1 MWVCCVVWLCGI
13 LWLLTVITFPSE
25 QPHLHWRD
33 LSPQSCNTFD
43 AITWVDSHG
52 AWAPPQGLGC
62 AQTLFLISS
71 PSAKGQQHVLTHQS
85 TSKGVGQMQHSHTW
99 QTLLSGCC
107 ISLLLPAVSSAR
119 FTRGRKLLFIR
130 LSKAD
135 LTPSNSLVHLSHT
148 GSYLYVCFLYF
159 CVIILILKLKKNYK
173 NRVNE
178 K

>member
-1 MWVCCVVWLCGI
+1 M
-13 LWLLTVITFPSE
+13 
-25 QPHLHWRD
+25 HWRD

-148 GSYLYVCFLYF
+148 GSYLYVCFLYSSCSSSAF
-159 CVIILILKLKKNYK
+159 NKQYWVFSVIFSKEFLLLTH
-173 NRVNE
+173 E
-178 K
+178 SHQC